1 MSDRWNSKWRSPP
14 SWIYYFCLLWSNG
27 LFPVTAVYI
36 SAKFHSSTSIAAE
49 LLLLVQKSKMAAAA
63 ILNYNLNYEVHLCTW
78 NSHWNFVLIECVQ
91 YFWRYRNSKILRT
104 WLKISIQTPKIM
116 FLGSFDLPKHYFF
129 IIETPKW
136 PYLTRKHAFWAI
148 NGRDWSSVWLVGV
161 SKNAKKDRTQ
171 KVTENAFPR
180 QTPFPSSRINQIL
193 HVRSYL
199 GYLSCFWVSLKSV
212 ENVGTVGVEILA
224 FT

>member
-104 WLKISIQTPKIM
+104 WLKISIQTPQNHVFGEFWPTQTLFFYHWDPQM
-116 FLGSFDLPKHYFF
+116 TLPYA
-129 IIETPKW
+129 ETRVLSHK
-136 PYLTRKHAFWAI
+136 R
-148 NGRDWSSVWLVGV
+148 SWLVFGV
-161 SKNAKKDRTQ
+161 TCRREQECQ
-171 KVTENAFPR
+171 KRSNTKSNGKCFP
-180 QTPFPSSRINQIL
+180 
-193 HVRSYL
+193 
-199 GYLSCFWVSLKSV
+199 
-212 ENVGTVGVEILA
+212 
-224 FT
+224 